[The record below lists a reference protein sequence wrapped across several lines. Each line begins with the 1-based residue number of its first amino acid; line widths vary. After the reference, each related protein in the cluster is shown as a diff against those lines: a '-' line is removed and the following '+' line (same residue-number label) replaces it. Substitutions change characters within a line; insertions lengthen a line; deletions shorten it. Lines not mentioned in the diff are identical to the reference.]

1 MAVKKSLYAKSRPK
15 RKPKPVL
22 SVGRT
27 SDPRPKGTPKRVGT
41 LSRTMP
47 KPRPKPVGQLV
58 RAVPKGRPVAAASKK
73 VAKARKKR

>member
-1 MAVKKSLYAKSRPK
+1 
-15 RKPKPVL
+15 
-22 SVGRT
+22 
-27 SDPRPKGTPKRVGT
+27 
-41 LSRTMP
+41 MP